1 MDEAEF
7 RRDTFL
13 PMRGDVRDQYSEEMN
28 RVISEKALQG
38 QNGLIR
44 EKYITISIHEDTYHK
59 AQIRLFKTCR
69 GYTEYVQAYGQLNA
83 RDYRH

>member
-1 MDEAEF
+1 
-7 RRDTFL
+7 
-13 PMRGDVRDQYSEEMN
+13 MN

-59 AQIRLFKTCR
+59 AQIRLFKRAEDIQNNWYPNEETSIIYADDR
-69 GYTEYVQAYGQLNA
+69 A
-83 RDYRH
+83 RKGTPL